1 MLRIAHVAN
10 GRRPD
15 PHSYYKQGQPQIKHL
30 DWRVEVDFAKR
41 VLRGVA
47 SLSFTGSGHV
57 DLDTRDVTI
66 TSVVNLFT
74 RKKIPYSLGERDK
87 LLGSRLSFEVP
98 ASNFVAITYV
108 TSPKASGLQWL
119 TPKQAGNEFPFVYS
133 QGQAIHARSYLP
145 CQDTP
150 GIKFTFNATV
160 TVPKG
165 LQGLVAANRFRG
177 SSSNGSVASTT
188 WDMEFPIP
196 SYLVAFAAGQ
206 LHYRD
211 ISDKHRVWAQPHLIA
226 RAAAQYANLPELM
239 AAGVKLFG
247 EYPFGRYDLLFLPKA
262 FPYGGMENPCLTFL
276 TPIVLST
283 DRPTR
288 NRLVGHELAHS
299 WTGNLVTNRT
309 WRDFWLNE
317 GWTSYAEWRILKEVE
332 GEAIANLFLQNGL
345 RNLQRDFDR
354 WWNVGR
360 PYMSTLT
367 PDVSKTDPDEAFST
381 IPYVK
386 GLMFLRC
393 LEKEVGEDDFNR
405 FIWQYIITFRHATIS
420 TSEFLKFASGFLPVG
435 TLERCRVW
443 DWINEPDLPS
453 NAPKTTSVLASRPTE
468 LAESKKV
475 PSKKETENWIAAQWQ
490 LYFELLPRP
499 LEPKKFA
506 MLMKRFA
513 LHKSKNPN
521 LRYTF
526 LLLAIESAQTKC
538 VSGEI
543 QELLTEYGGITYV
556 SRLYGALCKTP
567 DGADLAKKIF
577 ARARAGYHPISV
589 GMALRAIRDANKK
602 N

>member
-239 AAGVKLFG
+239 AAGVKLAG

-276 TPIVLST
+276 TPMVLWT

-299 WTGNLVTNRT
+299 WPGNLVTNRT
-309 WRDFWLNE
+309 WRHFWLNE
-317 GWTSYAEWRILKEVE
+317 GWTSYVEWRILTELDGEEV
-332 GEAIANLFLQNGL
+332 ANLFLQNGL
-345 RNLQRDFDR
+345 RGLQRDFDR

-367 PDVSKTDPDEAFST
+367 PDVSTTDPDEAFST
-381 IPYVK
+381 VPYIK

-393 LEKEVGEDDFNR
+393 LEEQVGGDKFDDFMR
-405 FIWQYIITFRHATIS
+405 AYIQKFKYGTID
-420 TSEFLKFASGFLPVG
+420 TSQFLAFAASYLPLG
-435 TLERCRVW
+435 TLEQCRVW
-443 DWINEPDLPS
+443 DWINEPDMPT
-453 NAPKTTSVLASRPTE
+453 NAPSTPSMLAHTVTE
-468 LAESKKV
+468 LAKNAQLPRVEQAKC
-475 PSKKETENWIAAQWQ
+475 WIAAEWQ
-490 LYFELLPRP
+490 LYFELLPRTISA
-499 LEPKKFA
+499 KKLQL
-506 MLMKRFA
+506 LMQRFTPH
-513 LHKSKNPN
+513 LSENPN
-521 LRYTF
+521 IQYAF
-526 LLLAIESAQTKC
+526 CLLAIESGHTDYVKKE
-538 VSGEI
+538 VR
-543 QELLTEYGGITYV
+543 ELLTEYGNIMYV
-556 SRLYGALCKTP
+556 RRLYGALCATP
-567 DGADLAKKIF
+567 AGTKLAKEIF
-577 ARARAGYHPISV
+577 AHARAGYHPISV
-589 GMALRAIRDANKK
+589 TVAKSAIRAAEKK